1 MLTVTRSDK
10 DIDDCNTKDDN
21 GDADIG
27 WGDDGH
33 GADDGGYGGD
43 DSGYGKMVI
52 VKVLVVE
59 SDSCDDNSSGSG

>member
-1 MLTVTRSDK
+1 MLTVTRSVK
-10 DIDDCNTKDDN
+10 DIDDFNTKDDN
-21 GDADIG
+21 GDADTG
-27 WGDDGH
+27 RGGDGH

-59 SDSCDDNSSGSG
+59 SDCCDD